1 MFFSPCF
8 LSLRS
13 CLLNYDMADMAE
25 SGAGSAEVAS
35 DRDTVTL
42 ADAAAASDDFGK
54 SSSATMQEQMRAEE
68 AEYMTRYSLEWN
80 SGVACWS
87 QERRSEDPI
96 SDYDSPMPAPKRAP
110 RAWKYG
116 RCSVHGCP
124 FKVHLVKTGPN
135 SNQIW
140 IRCAKFW
147 ERLPNGKPG
156 CWKGGPY
163 RGDKSSLPKSILHQQ
178 AHQRK
183 HTGWLVKHGPQTKR

>member
-110 RAWKYG
+110 RACKYG

-124 FKVHLVKTGPN
+124 FKVHPKFQSDLD
-135 SNQIW
+135 SLCQILGAASKRKAW
-140 IRCAKFW
+140 MLEGW
-147 ERLPNGKPG
+147 
-156 CWKGGPY
+156 
-163 RGDKSSLPKSILHQQ
+163 SL
-178 AHQRK
+178 QR
-183 HTGWLVKHGPQTKR
+183 